1 MSDFIEDDHM
11 DHNMYDE
18 IEIEDMDFEDGI
30 FTYLCP
36 CGDKF
41 QITVDQLKSGKTIAM
56 CPSCPLIIEIIFEI
70 DSIDEL
76 VSDLEG

>member
-18 IEIEDMDFEDGI
+18 IEIEDMDYSDGV

-41 QITVDQLKSGKTIAM
+41 
-56 CPSCPLIIEIIFEI
+56 
-70 DSIDEL
+70 
-76 VSDLEG
+76 